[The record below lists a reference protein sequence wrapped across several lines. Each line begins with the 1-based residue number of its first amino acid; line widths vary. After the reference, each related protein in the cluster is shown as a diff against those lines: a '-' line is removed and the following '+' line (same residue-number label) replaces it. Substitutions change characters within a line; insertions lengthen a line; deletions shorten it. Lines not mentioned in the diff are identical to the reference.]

1 MNTRATT
8 ASNASDPSD
17 VPQPTESKPV
27 ADADTAASAS
37 GADAAPKA
45 APAATRAPQRTWS
58 VLAWLVVLLLALA
71 GVVLSASLWVRTNNA
86 QSETARHVGEVMAQ
100 QREREAQ
107 VAALEAQVRELQSRL
122 ASSEARLAEFSLQ
135 RGQLEDLVRG
145 LSRTR
150 DESLLQDIESLVR
163 QAMAN
168 AELSGNVQPLVAALQ
183 AGMER
188 IARSP
193 QPRLAP
199 VQQAMAQDL
208 NDLQQATVLDVPR
221 AVAQMTALIGQ
232 VDRLPLGEPP
242 PQRLGE
248 VLQTLSPA
256 PARVTDPEANAWQ
269 RLSADATWQLESW
282 WRQGLHALEGLVRVR
297 RVTQPDAVSL
307 SPQEAV
313 ALTSQLKLRLLG
325 ARVALL
331 NGQREQAAQD
341 LAQVKDA
348 VNAFAQLQTPAA
360 QAVLQAIRG
369 LSEDIARGPV
379 PRPAKTLQALAI
391 ASNE

>member
-1 MNTRATT
+1 MNTRATIDPKGS
-8 ASNASDPSD
+8 APSD
-17 VPQPTESKPV
+17 ATPPAEAPP
-27 ADADTAASAS
+27 AAAADTAAAS
-37 GADAAPKA
+37 PLTPEATPEPGTAA
-45 APAATRAPQRTWS
+45 RVPQRTWS

-100 QREREAQ
+100 QRERESQ

-168 AELSGNVQPLVAALQ
+168 AQLSGNIQPLVAALQ
-183 AGMER
+183 ASMAR

-221 AVAQMTALIGQ
+221 AVAQMTALIAQ
-232 VDRLPLGEPP
+232 MDRLPLGELPP
-242 PQRLGE
+242 LRPGE
-248 VLQTLSPA
+248 ALQAASSA
-256 PARVTDPEANAWQ
+256 PARVQDPDANAWQ
-269 RLSADATWQLESW
+269 RLRADTAWQLESW
-282 WRQGLHALEGLVRVR
+282 WHRALHVLEGLVRVR
-297 RVTQPDAVSL
+297 RVTQPDAVAL

-313 ALTSQLKLRLLG
+313 ALNSQLKLRLLG

-341 LAQVKDA
+341 LAQVQDA

-369 LSEDIARGPV
+369 LSDDIARGPV